1 MFMFSIQMKEA
12 QVTVVASTLDEAKEK
27 VGVAMG
33 ITKKAMKEFK
43 EELEL
48 ISFSEIIEEGEL
60 LDPKE

>member
-1 MFMFSIQMKEA
+1 MFSIQMKEA